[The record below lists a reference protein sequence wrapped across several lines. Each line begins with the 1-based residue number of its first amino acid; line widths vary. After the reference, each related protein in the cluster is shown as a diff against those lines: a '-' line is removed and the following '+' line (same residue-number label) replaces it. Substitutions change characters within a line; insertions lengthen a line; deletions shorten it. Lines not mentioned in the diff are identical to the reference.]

1 MTKIHDLFNGA
12 LPTVSFEFFPP
23 KDDASLSQFNGA
35 IHDLALLRP
44 DFVSVT
50 YGAAGSDRDRTRDT
64 VIRAD
69 AEFGFPVMAHLTCV
83 GHTRREIA
91 VLVDSYEKAG
101 VQNILALGG
110 DAPKSGPAPRG
121 DFRHASDLVAYL
133 RDNYDL
139 SIGVAAHPEGHPR
152 SADLHSDRRNLA
164 KKLNEADFAITQF
177 FFDVDHYRSMIDDL
191 GRHGCTKPVVPGIIP
206 ITNAAQVTRF
216 AEMAGATIPA
226 ELLQRIE
233 AANGDEAEVRKIGV
247 AAAAK
252 LASDLLDAGAPGL
265 HLYSLNRPE
274 ASTEVLAELGL
285 VPAAAL

>member
-12 LPTVSFEFFPP
+12 SPTVSFEFFPP
-23 KDDASLSQFNGA
+23 KDETTLSQFNGA

-50 YGAAGSDRDRTRDT
+50 YGAAGSDRDRTRDA
-64 VIRAD
+64 VIRAE
-69 AEFGFPVMAHLTCV
+69 AEFDFPVMAHLTCL
-83 GHTRREIA
+83 GHTRREIS

-110 DAPKSGPAPRG
+110 DAPKSGPVPRG

-133 RDNYDL
+133 RDNYDF

-152 SADLHSDRRNLA
+152 SADLHSDRVNLA

-191 GRHGCTKPVVPGIIP
+191 GRHGCNKPVVPGIIP

-216 AEMAGATIPA
+216 AEMAGATIPV
-226 ELLQRIE
+226 ELAQRIE

-252 LASDLLDAGAPGL
+252 LAADLLDAGAPGL
-265 HLYSLNRPE
+265 HLYSLNRAE

-285 VPAAAL
+285 VPAATS